1 VKTVAFDVFLSY
13 DAKDTSVVE
22 RVWEILRRV
31 KISAYMAERFSEYEY
46 TPETVKKR
54 IRECKCFVVFLT
66 QEGIRSPRVNQEIGI
81 AYAFDRLMI
90 PIQEKRWRTKGTV
103 ALRKYIRYNP
113 SNLEDMIHNLIVRLR
128 VLLSRDHKQTKG
140 LILVCSCG
148 KEFEVD
154 LPSCENIL
162 NTIKRKMIYAVECPK
177 CHSKIKY
184 SPKTLEAI

>member
-1 VKTVAFDVFLSY
+1 MAFDVFLSH

-22 RVWEILRRV
+22 RVWGILRRL
-31 KISAYMAERFSEYEY
+31 KISTYMAERFSEHEY
-46 TPETVKKR
+46 TPETLKKR

-81 AYAFDRLMI
+81 AYAFDRLMV
-90 PIQEKRWRTKGTV
+90 PVQEKRWRTKG
-103 ALRKYIRYNP
+103 AIELRKPVKYNP
-113 SNLEDMIHNLIVRLR
+113 SNPEDMIHNLITRLR

-140 LILVCSCG
+140 LTLACSCG
-148 KEFEVD
+148 NELEVD

-162 NTIKRKMIYAVECPK
+162 STIEKKMIYAVECPK

-184 SPKTLEAI
+184 SPKTLETI